1 MKKCPYCG
9 ESIQDEAIKC
19 KHCKEF
25 LNNDESVHR
34 NVKRLT
40 LSKNDQFIAG
50 VCGGLAKYMNIDSSL
65 VRILVV
71 VIALMTG
78 ILPVII
84 GYILMAII
92 VPDGNE

>member
-1 MKKCPYCG
+1 MKNCPFCE

-25 LNNDESVHR
+25 LNNNGNMHN

-40 LSKNDQFIAG
+40 RSKDDQFIAG
-50 VCGGLAKYMNIDSSL
+50 VCGGLARYMNTDSSL

-78 ILPVII
+78 FLPVII

-92 VPDGNE
+92 VPEGN

>member
-1 MKKCPYCG
+1 MKKCPFCE

-25 LNNDESVHR
+25 LNNNGNMHN

-40 LSKNDQFIAG
+40 RSRNDQFIAG
-50 VCGGLAKYMNIDSSL
+50 VSGGLARYMNIDSSL

-78 ILPVII
+78 FLPVII

-92 VPDGNE
+92 VPEGN

>member
-1 MKKCPYCG
+1 MKKCPFCE

-25 LNNDESVHR
+25 LNNNGDMHNS
-34 NVKRLT
+34 VKRLT
-40 LSKNDQFIAG
+40 RSSNDQFIAG
-50 VCGGLAKYMNIDSSL
+50 VCGGLARYMNIDSSL

-78 ILPVII
+78 FLPVII

-92 VPDGNE
+92 VPEGN